1 MWREQIKKPGGRYKN
16 KEKNQKKKKNNEIT
30 LENQVK
36 TAIEQKK
43 CMEQIE
49 AQRHGTIG
57 RGFCIS
63 DAKEGKSL
71 KTVLTWYKMY
81 PLEMPIDSEH

>member
-1 MWREQIKKPGGRYKN
+1 MERIDKEAGRQIQKQ
-16 KEKNQKKKKNNEIT
+16 KNQKKKKNNEIT

-36 TAIEQKK
+36 TAIEQQQKK
-43 CMEQIE
+43 CMEQTE
-49 AQRHGTIG
+49 AQRGGTIG

>member
-1 MWREQIKKPGGRYKN
+1 
-16 KEKNQKKKKNNEIT
+16 
-30 LENQVK
+30 
-36 TAIEQKK
+36 
-43 CMEQIE
+43 MEQTE
-49 AQRHGTIG
+49 AQRGGTIG